1 MSPTTSDPSQ
11 ASPSAALAALDARRS
26 IPPKQLGEPGPDPA
40 TLLRMLRS
48 AVRVPDHGKRVP
60 FRFLSFSG
68 DARHAFGERLAAR
81 SLERDPGASAAVIEK
96 DRQRFS
102 HAPLVVAV
110 IAQLGPDEKIPESE
124 RFSTASCVCFALLQA
139 AQAMGFGA
147 IWLTGWLAY
156 DPDVAQW
163 LGLGEHERVVG
174 FVHIGTPKLEA
185 PERER
190 PDPREL
196 LQEWTPT

>member
-1 MSPTTSDPSQ
+1 LH
-11 ASPSAALAALDARRS
+11 ALAALDTRRS
-26 IPPKQLGEPGPDPA
+26 VPPKQLGEPGPDRA
-40 TLLRMLRS
+40 TLMRMLQS

-81 SLERDPGASAAVIEK
+81 RKVLDANASDAVIDK

-102 HAPLVVAV
+102 YAPLVVAV
-110 IAQLGPDEKIPESE
+110 IANLSPDEKIPESE
-124 RFSTASCVCFALLQA
+124 RFSSASCACFALLQA
-139 AQAMGFGA
+139 AQALGFAA

-156 DPDVAQW
+156 DAEVAKW
-163 LGLGEHERVVG
+163 LRLGEFERVVG
-174 FVHIGTPKLEA
+174 FIHIGTPKLDV

-190 PDPREL
+190 PDPNDL
-196 LQEWTPT
+196 LSEWTP